1 MKIRLLSPLLVLT
14 LTILACSVPGLV
26 PTAADTPTPAAVTE
40 SAPPPT
46 PFLDIPPLTQEQLM
60 NAEYRAAFYP
70 GETRIIKLTDGKY
83 QNSNDPTS
91 PSYVS
96 VTLGETIAL
105 GDLDRDGAADAVV
118 TLAEHYGGTGVFVSL
133 AAVMNR
139 GGLPEHA
146 ASVMIDDRPMI
157 DLIRIENGEIYM
169 EGVIHGIQDPMCCP
183 TFKITQSFQLTG
195 NALVLRRFT
204 SFTPDGTERAITI
217 ETPADGWEV
226 TGNLNISGNFTIGP
240 FENTLVYHVY
250 DRDSKELT
258 AGPLMVNSTGMG
270 APGTFSLTIDLTALN
285 YAGPILVTVSENSM
299 ADGSLLVLDS
309 VLLEVK

>member
-1 MKIRLLSPLLVLT
+1 MKTRTLSTLLVLA

-26 PTAADTPTPAAVTE
+26 PPGADAPTPAPATE

-70 GETRIIKLTDGKY
+70 GETRLIKLTGGQY

-91 PSYVS
+91 PDFAS
-96 VTLGETIAL
+96 VTMGEIIAF
-105 GDLDRDGAADAVV
+105 GDLDGDGASDAVV
-118 TLAEHYGGTGVFVSL
+118 TLAENYGGTGVFVSL
-133 AAVMNR
+133 AAVLNR

-146 ASVMIDDRPMI
+146 ASVMVDDRPKV
-157 DLIRIENGEIYM
+157 DTLTIENGRIYL
-169 EGVIHGIQDPMCCP
+169 EAVIHSIEDPMCCP
-183 TFKITQSFQLTG
+183 AFKVTQTFQLSG

-217 ETPADGWEV
+217 ESPVDGWEV
-226 TGNLNISGNFTIGP
+226 TGNLNISGSFTIGP

-250 DRDSKELT
+250 DRDSKELA
-258 AGPLMVNSTGMG
+258 AGPLTVDSDGLG
-270 APGTFSLTIDLTALN
+270 APGAFTLTLDLTSLN
-285 YAGPILVTVSENSM
+285 YLGPLLVTISENSM
-299 ADGSLLVLDS
+299 ADGSLLALDS